1 LLYKTDTYKF
11 STTIMHLIILALL
24 FSCQFDPVY
33 RSGNYSNK
41 LCSIRVAD
49 ESKSAKLYEID
60 FKNELISI
68 LCTENKEPPKYV
80 LEWSITKNFRQLLQS
95 ESTNNVKRYE
105 ETLVINFSIYDNE
118 NKSII
123 FSDTVRSI
131 GAYNILEDEFISTFA
146 SKATIESQIAVIA
159 AKLTLDKIHLF
170 MLKNENSKF

>member
-1 LLYKTDTYKF
+1 
-11 STTIMHLIILALL
+11 MHLIVLALL

-33 RSGNYSNK
+33 MSGNYSNK
-41 LCSIRVAD
+41 LCSIKVAD
-49 ESKSAKLYEID
+49 ESSSAKLYEID

-105 ETLVINFSIYDNE
+105 ETLVINFSIYDSD

>member
-1 LLYKTDTYKF
+1 
-11 STTIMHLIILALL
+11 MHLIVLALL

-33 RSGNYSNK
+33 MSGNYSNK

-49 ESKSAKLYEID
+49 ESNSAKLYEID
-60 FKNELISI
+60 FKNELVSI
-68 LCTENKEPPKYV
+68 LCTENMGPPKYV
-80 LEWSITKNFRQLLQS
+80 LEWSITKKFRQLLKS
-95 ESTNNVKRYE
+95 ESTNTVKRYE
-105 ETLVINFSIYDNE
+105 ETLVINFSIYDSE

-123 FSDTVRSI
+123 LSDTVRSK

-146 SKATIESQIAVIA
+146 SKVTIESQIAVIA